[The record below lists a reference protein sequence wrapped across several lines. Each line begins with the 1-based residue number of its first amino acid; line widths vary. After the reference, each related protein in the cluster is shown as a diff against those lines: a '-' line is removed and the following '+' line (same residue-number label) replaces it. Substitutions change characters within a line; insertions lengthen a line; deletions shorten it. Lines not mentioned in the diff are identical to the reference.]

1 MCGVYCDQQYRCVN
15 HMANHLFRGIGFSAG
30 GVGGGIY
37 CFNFKEYLQYCI
49 PVPVIINNLIIYQ
62 CV

>member
-15 HMANHLFRGIGFSAG
+15 HMANHLFHGIGFSAG
-30 GVGGGIY
+30 GRGGNY
-37 CFNFKEYLQYCI
+37 CFNFQEYLQCC
-49 PVPVIINNLIIYQ
+49 VPVIINNLIIYQ